1 MEVQIMI
8 SLAGRAAEE
17 LIFGEDNITTGASND
32 IEKATQIIRDYVVK
46 YGMSKSLGLLNIDV
60 LFNNQSQA
68 FSEEALIKEC
78 SKHMERLYKETRNLI
93 IEHKYYLNQIAK
105 GLLYKESL
113 SEEDLDDIM
122 EDKFSISDSV
132 NEKEDLLP
140 MVKCNRVVE
149 AR

>member
-1 MEVQIMI
+1 MI